1 MDKYKVVQLGDE
13 RDPITGIVKHDDQG
27 DQIIAM
33 DVNEGY
39 AAKIV
44 AFLNSTSN
52 PMPVPKVRNGA
63 ITGVIALL
71 VIAVAE
77 GNGIQVDAEMSSV
90 ITLVASVVAGY
101 MTPPVG

>member
-44 AFLNSTSN
+44 AFLNSTGN

-63 ITGVIALL
+63 ITGVIAL
-71 VIAVAE
+71 VIIWVVE
-77 GNGIQVDAEMSSV
+77 RQGIQVDAEWSSL
-90 ITLVASVVAGY
+90 ITLIAGSVAGY
-101 MTPPVG
+101 MTPPTG